1 MASPTQSLVIPAY
14 NEAARLATAFER
26 LRPTLEVMGPELTE
40 IVMVDDGSTD
50 DTMRVAHQ
58 VYGHL
63 EHFRLVQHPHNMGK
77 GAAVRTGMA
86 HARYPK
92 VIVAD
97 ADMSIRPEHF
107 VNILDTLEHTPF
119 APGTRALNGKILY
132 EAMHRTVSGTA
143 FHLLVR
149 HYTRVTV
156 RDTQCGCKGFQLA
169 PGRLLAQ
176 LGFVTGFAYD
186 VELFYLA
193 EQLDFATR
201 PVPVTWDD
209 IGGSTVNLAQGKR
222 QLLRDLR
229 GIPRSTY
236 QCPAIQVRARTPL
249 DDVRRAAI
257 DARTAGLVVAR
268 GEEHDVIVVPRDAA
282 VAALGIAQSLDG
294 TLRTTSLG
302 ELRGRIL
309 EAV

>member
-14 NEAARLATAFER
+14 NEAARLAAAFER
-26 LRPTLEVMGPELTE
+26 LRPTLEIIGPERTE

-50 DTMRVAHQ
+50 ATMRVAHQ

-107 VNILDTLEHTPF
+107 VNILDALERVPF
-119 APGTRALNGKILY
+119 APGSRALDGKILY
-132 EAMHRTVSGTA
+132 ETLHRTVSGTA
-143 FHLLVR
+143 FHMLVR
-149 HYTRVTV
+149 HYTSITV
-156 RDTQCGCKGFQLA
+156 RDTQCGCKGFRLA

-193 EQLDFATR
+193 RQLDLATQ
-201 PVPVTWDD
+201 PVTVTWDD
-209 IGGSTVNLAQGKR
+209 IGGSTVNFAHGKR
-222 QLLRDLR
+222 QLLSDLR
-229 GIPRSTY
+229 GIPRTKY
-236 QCPAIQVRARTPL
+236 QCPVIEVSPQVKL

-257 DARTAGLVVAR
+257 EARAAGLVVAR
-268 GEEHDVIVVPRDAA
+268 NEGNALIVVPRDAA
-282 VAALGIAQSLDG
+282 VAAIGIAQSLG
-294 TLRTTSLG
+294 GNLRTTTPG
-302 ELRGRIL
+302 ELRGRDL